1 MVKYLMV
8 SYADRTENY
17 KNYMRDTELT
27 AGRAESSEDA
37 LRTMKGIPKEERPY
51 EKCFEHGAE
60 SLTDAELLAVILRTG
75 VKGESA
81 LELSR
86 KLLARGKEANGLL
99 GIYHMSISDLTKVKG
114 LGRVKAVQL
123 KCVAELSRRIA
134 RATFSEGMS
143 FKEPKSVARY
153 YMEEL
158 RHREQE
164 VLMLVMLNSKGR
176 LLKDQIISQGTVS
189 GSLTSP
195 REIFIEAMRNQAVN
209 IILLHNHPSG
219 DPTPSR
225 EDIILTQRVRKAG
238 AIVGIEL
245 LDHIIIGDCQAVSM
259 REQPFWRAKE
269 SMRGTMNVISEDLW
283 DRSGDRY
290 D

>member
-1 MVKYLMV
+1 MQTGEEQIRNEM
-8 SYADRTENY
+8 ENT
-17 KNYMRDTELT
+17 KLSAN
-27 AGRAESSEDA
+27 GAEPSQET

-51 EKCFEHGAE
+51 EKCFAHGAE

-75 VKGESA
+75 AKGESA

-86 KLLARGKEANGLL
+86 KILAQNKEANGLL

-114 LGRVKAVQL
+114 LGRVKAIQL

-134 RATFSEGMS
+134 RATFSDGVS
-143 FKEPKSVARY
+143 FKEPESVARY
-153 YMEEL
+153 YMEEM
-158 RHREQE
+158 RHRERE

-195 REIFIEAMRNQAVN
+195 REIFIEAMRNQAVS

-219 DPTPSR
+219 DPTPSK
-225 EDIILTQRVRKAG
+225 EDIALTQRVRKAG
-238 AIVGIEL
+238 AILGIEL

-259 REQPFWRAKE
+259 REQTFWHAE
-269 SMRGTMNVISEDLW
+269 EAVRGTSNVISEDLW